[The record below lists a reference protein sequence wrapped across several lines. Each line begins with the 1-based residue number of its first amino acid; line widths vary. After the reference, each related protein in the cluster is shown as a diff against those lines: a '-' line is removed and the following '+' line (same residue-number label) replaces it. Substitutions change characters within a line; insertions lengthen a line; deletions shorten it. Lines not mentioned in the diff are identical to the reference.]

1 MSPYDLSII
10 VIRLK
15 PKWLGIAVAPYD
27 LGISTF
33 VILNNKAGDFLLKN
47 Y

>member
-1 MSPYDLSII
+1 MSPYNLLII

-27 LGISTF
+27 VGISTF
-33 VILNNKAGDFLLKN
+33 VIHNNKAGDYQLKN